1 MTLPSDLRKKAA
13 LLWHIQRIKRLVRES
28 GAFGPHTLIS
38 VTEITC
44 DDPTCPG
51 PATQIT
57 ILSLDLMRHVFI
69 IHRPVIAVTASDL
82 NRFKS

>member
-1 MTLPSDLRKKAA
+1 MSLPSDFRQKAA
-13 LLWHIQRIKRLVRES
+13 QLWHVQRIKRLVREI

-57 ILSLDLMRHVFI
+57 ILSLDLMRRVFV
-69 IHRPVIAVTASDL
+69 IHRPAVEVSATDVAAISV
-82 NRFKS
+82 